1 MNSDKTRVMIVGS
14 KGRMGEALIRL
25 AKTDPKLELAACIDK
40 GDNVLDFVDA
50 CDVLI
55 EFAHHSLSPESAKTA
70 ADHHKGLVIGT
81 TGHTADE
88 RKGIESAATRIPV
101 VFAPNFSVGVN
112 LLFFL
117 TQIAAEALGENYDQE
132 IVEMHHRQK
141 LDAPSGTARR
151 LGEILASSSGGTYE
165 DLTLYGR
172 HGDVGARP
180 KREIGMHALRGGDVV
195 GDHTVH
201 FSTIGERIELTH
213 RASSRDTF
221 ASGALR
227 AGAMGPRAKAGSLL
241 HARRARAEALSVG
254 VDGLRAIHFRRQQSL
269 QPRFECC

>member
-1 MNSDKTRVMIVGS
+1 MSTKTRVMIVGS
-14 KGRMGEALIRL
+14 KGRMGEALMRL
-25 AKTDPKLELAACIDK
+25 AGQNPALELAACVDK
-40 GDNVLDFVDA
+40 GDNVLDFIDG
-50 CDVLI
+50 CDVVI
-55 EFAHHSLSPESAKTA
+55 EFAHHSLTAGLAKIVA
-70 ADHHKGLVIGT
+70 EHGKAMVIGT

-88 RKGIESAATRIPV
+88 RKAIGTVAQKIPL

-112 LLFFL
+112 LLFYL
-117 TQIAAEALGENYDQE
+117 TQIAAETLGENYDEE

-151 LGEILASSSGGTYE
+151 LGEILAEAAGGTYE
-165 DLTLYGR
+165 DLTVHGR

-180 KREIGMHALRGGDVV
+180 KKIIGMHALRGGDVV

-201 FSTIGERIELTH
+201 FSTVGERIELTH

-227 AGAMGPRAKAGSLL
+227 AAQWACSQKP
-241 HARRARAEALSVG
+241 
-254 VDGLRAIHFRRQQSL
+254 GLYSMQDVLGLKR
-269 QPRFECC
+269 